1 VLASF
6 GARIGLGHHFY
17 GDNKMSI
24 TSKQFDMVFK
34 DPESKAAYT
43 NAFLEENGELP
54 VSGLELAIWAVKTYP
69 EEF

>member
-1 VLASF
+1 M
-6 GARIGLGHHFY
+6 R
-17 GDNKMSI
+17 I